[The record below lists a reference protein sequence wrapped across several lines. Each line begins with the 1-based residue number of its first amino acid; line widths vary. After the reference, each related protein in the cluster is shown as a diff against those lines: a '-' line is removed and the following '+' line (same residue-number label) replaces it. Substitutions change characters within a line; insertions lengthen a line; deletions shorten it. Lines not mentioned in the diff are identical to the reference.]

1 MGDAFE
7 DFNNWWI
14 SEGKQIVLE
23 RWNDC
28 LTEIVVRTFKEYIQ
42 GVYQSD
48 EEILNRIKDINDK
61 YDFVVVP
68 DSKLNITVDLPI
80 DLPNDFE
87 YLNE

>member
-28 LTEIVVRTFKEYIQ
+28 LTKIVIRTFKEYLQ

-68 DSKLNITVDLPI
+68 DCELNIKVYLRMEFE
-80 DLPNDFE
+80 NDSE
-87 YLNE
+87 NLNE